1 MQLLRLNALAPD
13 FQLEKTAVTIGNF
26 DGVHLGHQAMI
37 AQLKQLAAAQQLKTL
52 VMIFEPQP
60 LEFFK
65 GYEAPPRISSLR
77 EKVEYLTELGV
88 DYIAVAK
95 FDNYFR
101 SLSAEAFAD
110 LLKYKLNAHSLVLG
124 DDFHFGKNRQGNS
137 EFLQQYGFQVTNL
150 NTILADGERVS
161 STRIRQTLQAG
172 DLALAAKL
180 LGRPYSITGRVQY
193 GDQIGRTI
201 DFPTINVR
209 LNRHKPCLNGI
220 YGVEVL
226 CETES
231 LQAKVQAENPNQ
243 PGIAG
248 YDPTALFGAGHVGT
262 RPAIK
267 QDHPE
272 WRLEVHFP
280 EVSANL
286 YGLLMR
292 VTFLNYLHGEKDY
305 PSLEALK
312 AGIDDDVE
320 KLLEFRRSTPKFP
333 FE

>member
-1 MQLLRLNALAPD
+1 MQLLRLNALSSTTDLA
-13 FQLEKTAVTIGNF
+13 QTAVTIGNF
-26 DGVHLGHQAMI
+26 DGVHVGHQAMI
-37 AQLKQLAAAQQLKTL
+37 QQLKAVAAAQQLKTV
-52 VMIFEPQP
+52 VMLFEPQP

-65 GYEAPPRISSLR
+65 GYDAPPRISSLR
-77 EKVEYLTELGV
+77 EKVEYLTELGI

-95 FDNYFR
+95 FDNHFR
-101 SLSAEAFAD
+101 SLNAEAFAH
-110 LLKYKLNAHSLVLG
+110 LLKNSLNATHLVLG

-137 EFLQQYGFQVTNL
+137 EFLRNFGFQVTNL
-150 NTILADGERVS
+150 NTIELNGERVS

-193 GDQIGRTI
+193 GDQIGRTL

-220 YGVEVL
+220 YGVEVV
-226 CETES
+226 CETTS
-231 LQAKVQAENPNQ
+231 LTDTVSNAHPSKTGV
-243 PGIAG
+243 AG
-248 YDPTALFGAGHVGT
+248 YSPNSLFGAGHVGT

-267 QDHPE
+267 QEHPE

-280 EVSANL
+280 NVSANL

-292 VTFLNYLHGEKDY
+292 VTFLNYLHGEKNY

-320 KLLEFRRSTPKFP
+320 KLLEFRQDHPNFP
-333 FE
+333 F